1 MSYPIACALTDLE
14 IQERRRTLLD
24 LIQSAIIDITDIPS
38 GYLYRFDANDE
49 LRERLDRLVML
60 EHQCCPF
67 LTFRLNDSGEG
78 TICLEIAGPP
88 EAKSIIADI
97 FGS

>member
-1 MSYPIACALTDLE
+1 MSNPIACALTNVE
-14 IQERRRTLLD
+14 MRERRRTLLD
-24 LIQSAIIDITDIPS
+24 SIQSAIIDTTDLPS

-49 LRERLDRLVML
+49 LRERLDRLLTL
-60 EHQCCPF
+60 ERQCCPF
-67 LTFRLNDSGEG
+67 LTFHLNDSGEE